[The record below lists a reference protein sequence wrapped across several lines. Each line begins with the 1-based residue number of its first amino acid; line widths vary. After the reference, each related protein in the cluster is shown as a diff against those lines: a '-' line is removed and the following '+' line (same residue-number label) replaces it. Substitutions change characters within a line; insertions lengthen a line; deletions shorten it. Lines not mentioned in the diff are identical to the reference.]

1 MGRGLKAIPEAVGFT
16 RLDMIGRNV
25 LEHHT
30 LAMSMSKSK
39 AASAPITMLFIARTL
54 S

>member
-1 MGRGLKAIPEAVGFT
+1 
-16 RLDMIGRNV
+16 
-25 LEHHT
+25 

-54 S
+54 SLSGP